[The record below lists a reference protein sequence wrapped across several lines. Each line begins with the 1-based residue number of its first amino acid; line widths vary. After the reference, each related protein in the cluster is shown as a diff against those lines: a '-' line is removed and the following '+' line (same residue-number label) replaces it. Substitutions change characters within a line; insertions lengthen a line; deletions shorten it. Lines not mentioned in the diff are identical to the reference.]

1 MTKKTWREI
10 ERNWSDFK
18 PLPRSG
24 HTSCVV
30 DDNLFI
36 FGGIFELTKEL
47 NDLIVFSFK
56 EQKFFNTR
64 SPDEEKDEFAELGV
78 KY

>member
-1 MTKKTWREI
+1 
-10 ERNWSDFK
+10 
-18 PLPRSG
+18 
-24 HTSCVV
+24 V